1 MLFKW
6 AFLTVAVGRASRFS
20 QKSFITLTAGLVI
33 ARLLDKDA
41 PEQIKKLDDLRRITK
56 FKILVKKNSFA
67 EDLVMR
73 SDSLKDLVPRIVLEK
88 FDQENSELLQG
99 PIQKYFFVILVN

>member
-1 MLFKW
+1 M
-6 AFLTVAVGRASRFS
+6 
-20 QKSFITLTAGLVI
+20 VI
-33 ARLLDKDA
+33 ARLLAKDA

-67 EDLVMR
+67 EDLAMR

-99 PIQKYFFVILVN
+99 PIQEYFFVILVNWLDFSNFIMLEIISS

>member
-33 ARLLDKDA
+33 ARLLAKDA

-67 EDLVMR
+67 EDLV
-73 SDSLKDLVPRIVLEK
+73 PRIVLEK

-99 PIQKYFFVILVN
+99 PIQEYFFVILVN